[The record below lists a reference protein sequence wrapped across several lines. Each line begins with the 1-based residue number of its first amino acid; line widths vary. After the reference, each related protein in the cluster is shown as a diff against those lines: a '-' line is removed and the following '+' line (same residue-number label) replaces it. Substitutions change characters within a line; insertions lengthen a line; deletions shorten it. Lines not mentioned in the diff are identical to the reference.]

1 MALRA
6 RDIPLIAGLG
16 SIKLL
21 TGEHSQQAIRWPYLA
36 ENRELAPWLVG
47 GELVFVTGIN
57 LQRSEQEYCQ
67 LIDEA
72 LEKSAAGIVIL
83 TDSEFID
90 HIPAGVLDYARSKH
104 FAILE
109 QPYSLPMVK
118 VTELICNA
126 LIQDNLSSHSLQHFV
141 SDVLGSPKPLS
152 SLSQQRGQELGIN
165 LNQAMG
171 VALLQPQQDEDINLS
186 VWLFQ
191 LKQWLNHVHSP
202 YPPLEYHHGWY
213 LLLPLTAQ
221 DSIEQQRSHWLGL
234 KRHLQQQQLNFNLG
248 ISSSLSGWLQLGQAA
263 QQAKQ
268 AAEFAQLQQHSAI
281 VHYLDLGISRVFAA
295 VEDSQLLVEFCRLRL
310 GPLFGNSQ
318 PAMSQLKHTLRCYF
332 DNLGSLRQTAKELN
346 IHRNTLN
353 HRLNKLQALTACQ
366 LNHAQQRLELQN
378 ALLMEPLAIQ
388 RQATK
393 E

>member
-36 ENRELAPWLVG
+36 ENRELKPWLVG

-57 LQRSEQEYCQ
+57 LQRSEAEYCQ

-90 HIPAGVLDYARSKH
+90 SIPQGVLDYARAKH

-126 LIQDNLSSHSLQHFV
+126 LIQDNLFSHSLQHFV
-141 SDVLGSPKPLS
+141 SEVLNSPTSLS
-152 SLSQQRGQELGIN
+152 ALSQQRAKELGIE
-165 LNQAMG
+165 LAQPIG
-171 VALLQPQQDEDINLS
+171 VALLQPEQTGEINLS
-186 VWLFQ
+186 AWQFQ
-191 LKQWLNHVHSP
+191 LTQWLDSMHSP
-202 YPPLEYHHGWY
+202 YPPLEYHHGWF

-221 DSIEQQRSHWLGL
+221 DSIEQQRSQWQELL
-234 KRHLQQQQLNFNLG
+234 QHLQQQQLSFHLG
-248 ISSSLSGWLQLGQAA
+248 ISASLSGWLQLGKAA

-268 AAEFAQLQQHSAI
+268 AAEFAQLQQHSGI

-295 VEDSQLLVEFCRLRL
+295 VDDSQLLVEFCRLRL
-310 GPLFGNSQ
+310 GPLFANQQ
-318 PAMSQLKHTLRCYF
+318 PAMAQLKHTLRCYF

-346 IHRNTLN
+346 IHRNTLH
-353 HRLNKLQALTACQ
+353 HRLSKLQAITGCQ

-388 RQATK
+388 RLSN
-393 E
+393 